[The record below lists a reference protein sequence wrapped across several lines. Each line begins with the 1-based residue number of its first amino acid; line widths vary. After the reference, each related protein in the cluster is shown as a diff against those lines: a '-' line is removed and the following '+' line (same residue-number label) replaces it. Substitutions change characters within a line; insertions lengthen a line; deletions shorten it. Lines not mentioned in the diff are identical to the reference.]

1 MNELQLLNKTKCY
14 LVGHM
19 QYQNGESW
27 RNVVKDR
34 LGKLGVT
41 CFDPYHKPFLNSFEE
56 DDNTRSSLLN
66 MMSEEKYDDVSDYM
80 KKVRR
85 EDLRLCDI
93 SDFIFCR
100 ISPSIASWGS
110 AEEIFWSNRMKK
122 PVFLVVEGGKKATPL
137 WLLGT
142 IPHKYIYGSIEEAL
156 QMLER
161 IHTGEKEINSDR
173 WHLLKE
179 NYR

>member
-1 MNELQLLNKTKCY
+1 MELLNKTKCY
-14 LVGHM
+14 LTGHM

-27 RNVVKDR
+27 RNIVKER

-41 CFDPYHKPFLNSFEE
+41 SFDPYHKPFINSFEE
-56 DDNTRSSLLN
+56 NDGTRAKLLN
-66 MMSEEKYDDVSDYM
+66 QMENEEYDVVTKYM
-80 KKVRR
+80 KQVRC

-100 ISPSIASWGS
+100 ISPSIASWGT

-122 PVFLVVEGGKKATPL
+122 PIFLVVEGGKKKCPL
-137 WLLGT
+137 WLVGV
-142 IPHKYIYGSIEEAL
+142 IPHKYIYDTIEDAL
-156 QMLER
+156 VMLEK
-161 IHTGEKEINSDR
+161 IHIGEKEINSDR
-173 WHLLKE
+173 WHLLKD